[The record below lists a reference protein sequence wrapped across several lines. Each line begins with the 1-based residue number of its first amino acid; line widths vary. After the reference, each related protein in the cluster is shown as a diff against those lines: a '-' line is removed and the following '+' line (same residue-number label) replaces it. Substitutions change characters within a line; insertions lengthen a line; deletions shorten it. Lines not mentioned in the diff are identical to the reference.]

1 MRRKDESSDILD
13 LFAKMREEEQLDDMM
28 YLCPRCAA
36 RNEAHVDSALLPTTI
51 SGRQRYPLS
60 FVCSE
65 CRRRT
70 VMKILNDGFN
80 TGPTYQGM
88 MHPARFMEDLILDS
102 VMADMETDAV
112 RKLVG
117 FTDVALGYLP
127 WSERKLARD
136 MLRKAEGCIGNTKRR
151 SALEGDVLLR
161 MTTLRYVIDGNPKG
175 VRADITRLKDTLDSL
190 EGRFAAVFAAEC
202 CLDAKS
208 EEECRRLHDAVVRM
222 TSGLSVK
229 DTVIAMARCK
239 AAWALYCQC
248 EDDCK
253 RAADEL
259 IELAYDMAD
268 LIEECEYSS
277 DILTWFCISY
287 EKAAFCAFE
296 AGMVDKVEELVTT
309 MSERFG
315 RSLTD
320 PHGGL
325 LAVVRYSEAIFF
337 MGRDDRRAREGFD
350 AIQRVMAGSIDNGP
364 FTADRFLCSV
374 LALERLGGGGVK
386 PAVALETAMHMGL
399 TEEAFSG
406 YLELYVRALS
416 DSRSVD
422 QICRDLAESGVH
434 IPEKVVVDLAEKP
447 FENSIMWDCPV
458 LRVMAD

>member
-190 EGRFAAVFAAEC
+190 EGRFAAVFAA
-202 CLDAKS
+202 
-208 EEECRRLHDAVVRM
+208 
-222 TSGLSVK
+222 
-229 DTVIAMARCK
+229 
-239 AAWALYCQC
+239 
-248 EDDCK
+248 
-253 RAADEL
+253 
-259 IELAYDMAD
+259 
-268 LIEECEYSS
+268 
-277 DILTWFCISY
+277 
-287 EKAAFCAFE
+287 
-296 AGMVDKVEELVTT
+296 
-309 MSERFG
+309 
-315 RSLTD
+315 
-320 PHGGL
+320 
-325 LAVVRYSEAIFF
+325 
-337 MGRDDRRAREGFD
+337 
-350 AIQRVMAGSIDNGP
+350 
-364 FTADRFLCSV
+364 
-374 LALERLGGGGVK
+374 
-386 PAVALETAMHMGL
+386 
-399 TEEAFSG
+399 
-406 YLELYVRALS
+406 LS
-416 DSRSVD
+416 DMD
-422 QICRDLAESGVH
+422 
-434 IPEKVVVDLAEKP
+434 
-447 FENSIMWDCPV
+447 
-458 LRVMAD
+458 